1 MSTVKITPTKGNL
14 IKIKKTLNFAEKGYN
29 LLDRKRVVLIKEMMS
44 LVEKSKELQSR
55 IADEFTNAYT
65 ILTQATITMGREN
78 LNNISEGIMLEKD
91 YEIIYKSVMGAMV
104 PKIIHKEDEELYIDF
119 GMYNTNPAFDK
130 AIMEFNKIKE
140 TIYELSEMENAVYNL
155 AREIKKTQ
163 KRANALD
170 KIQIPKY
177 KKIIKN
183 TEEILEEKDIEEFF
197 RLKKA
202 KSKKE
207 QKTE

>member
-14 IKIKKTLNFAEKGYN
+14 IKIRKTLNFAEKGYN